1 MKQFMEME
9 EAQMDKNKYMI
20 EKIGLLELEESSD
33 GVYVFCQFFVFL
45 IGLCL
50 VNVDGLNFFV
60 VVCCLIL
67 GIEKM
72 EQPRSESATIS
83 FNLRR

>member
-33 GVYVFCQFFVFL
+33 GLYLVF
-45 IGLCL
+45 I
-50 VNVDGLNFFV
+50 
-60 VVCCLIL
+60 
-67 GIEKM
+67 
-72 EQPRSESATIS
+72 IS
-83 FNLRR
+83 CIVSKK